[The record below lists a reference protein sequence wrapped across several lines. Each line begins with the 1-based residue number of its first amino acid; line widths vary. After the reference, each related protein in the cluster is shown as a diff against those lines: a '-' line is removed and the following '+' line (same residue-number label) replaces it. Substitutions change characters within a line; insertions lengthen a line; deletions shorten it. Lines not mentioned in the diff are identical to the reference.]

1 MTKKNF
7 KVIIPVAGIGSRLRP
22 HTHTQPK
29 ALVPVAGKPILS
41 HIIENLMEAG
51 IHDFIFIIG
60 YLGDKVESY
69 ITEKYPDL
77 NTRFIVQ
84 EPREGIAHA
93 VWSARM
99 EVTDQ
104 DDLLIVL
111 GDTIFDVNLKDIL
124 NLPISSLG
132 LKRVDDPR
140 HFGVAELNTDGFIQ
154 HLSEKPLVPTSNL
167 ALVGIYL
174 IKEATMLM
182 ESIDYLI
189 SNNLRTQNDFHLTD
203 ALMRMID
210 QGVKMGTFPVEN
222 WYDCGSKE
230 NLLETNAILL
240 KRYPPEPFCEHA
252 NPASNNIVI
261 QPVRI
266 AANCKITN
274 SIIGPNVSIGENT
287 IIKSSILGDC
297 IIGSYSQLENA
308 VLHQSV
314 IGNDAS
320 LKGLSQSLNI
330 GDNTEIDFSS

>member
-1 MTKKNF
+1 MTKKNL

-41 HIIENLMEAG
+41 HIIENLMDAG
-51 IHDFIFIIG
+51 IQDFIFIVG

-69 ITEKYPDL
+69 VTDKYPAL
-77 NTRFIVQ
+77 NTHFI
-84 EPREGIAHA
+84 E
-93 VWSARM
+93 
-99 EVTDQ
+99 
-104 DDLLIVL
+104 LLIVL
-111 GDTIFDVNLKDIL
+111 GDTIFDVNLKEVL
-124 NLPISSLG
+124 ALPTSSLG

-140 HFGVAELNTDGFIQ
+140 HFGVAELNAEGQIL

-174 IKEATMLM
+174 IKEAKMLM
-182 ESIDYLI
+182 DSIDYLI
-189 SNNLRTQNDFHLTD
+189 NNNLRTQHDFHLTD
-203 ALMRMID
+203 ALMRMIE
-210 QGVKMGTFPVEN
+210 QGVKMNTFPVEN

-240 KRYPPEPFCEHA
+240 KRYPPESQCEHA
-252 NPASNNIVI
+252 SSESNNIII

-266 AANCKITN
+266 AANCTITN

-287 IIKSSILGDC
+287 IIQSSILGDC
-297 IIGSYSQLENA
+297 IIGSYSQLQNA